1 VGDTLEKVRAFIQ
14 RHQMLEG
21 ANGVLVAV
29 SGGPDSVA
37 LLDMLASLNSGIV
50 LNVAHLDHMLRGRGS
65 GEDARFVRSL
75 AKKLKLKS
83 AISKVDVRARAKE
96 SKRGI
101 EEVAREIRYEFLLRA
116 ARKLGCDRI
125 AVGHTMND
133 QAETV
138 LMRLVRGSGLRGLAG
153 MRPVT
158 PAHHFENVEWET
170 SWPEEY
176 SQNPVIAAAH
186 LPSHVPLLIRPL
198 LCITRGEV
206 EAYCRDRKLDVRI
219 DPSNTSREYTR
230 NRFRSD
236 VLSVLQ
242 ELNPHVVER
251 VAATAE
257 IIAGESDALDHVASS
272 LMEQTRVR
280 SALPEDSS
288 EAAAYSITALLRQP
302 PGLRRRMLIKA
313 IAQAREDSS
322 AAKTTQ
328 IDRGH
333 IEMVERLLTEGISGS
348 RIVLP
353 GGFEVWREFDALVL
367 RQSALAPVE
376 GDTGV
381 EADSQRY
388 AREIS
393 MLAPLVE
400 AGGFNISLV
409 RGQPGDL
416 LLPAIEQARRERDRL
431 GHDWMSAVLD
441 DRLLPER
448 LVVRPRVRGERVR
461 ALGHSR
467 TKKLKN
473 LMIDHRIPTSRRAIW
488 PVVATPDGQYVWSP
502 GLPPADEFAARDET
516 HGLAILRASGV

>member
-1 VGDTLEKVRAFIQ
+1 
-14 RHQMLEG
+14 
-21 ANGVLVAV
+21 
-29 SGGPDSVA
+29 
-37 LLDMLASLNSGIV
+37 
-50 LNVAHLDHMLRGRGS
+50 
-65 GEDARFVRSL
+65 
-75 AKKLKLKS
+75 
-83 AISKVDVRARAKE
+83 
-96 SKRGI
+96 
-101 EEVAREIRYEFLLRA
+101 
-116 ARKLGCDRI
+116 
-125 AVGHTMND
+125 
-133 QAETV
+133 
-138 LMRLVRGSGLRGLAG
+138 
-153 MRPVT
+153 
-158 PAHHFENVEWET
+158 
-170 SWPEEY
+170 
-176 SQNPVIAAAH
+176 
-186 LPSHVPLLIRPL
+186 
-198 LCITRGEV
+198 
-206 EAYCRDRKLDVRI
+206 
-219 DPSNTSREYTR
+219 
-230 NRFRSD
+230 
-236 VLSVLQ
+236 
-242 ELNPHVVER
+242 
-251 VAATAE
+251 
-257 IIAGESDALDHVASS
+257 
-272 LMEQTRVR
+272 
-280 SALPEDSS
+280 
-288 EAAAYSITALLRQP
+288 
-302 PGLRRRMLIKA
+302 
-313 IAQAREDSS
+313 
-322 AAKTTQ
+322 
-328 IDRGH
+328 
-333 IEMVERLLTEGISGS
+333 MVERLLTEGISGS